1 MKTGFRLYK
10 LQRKS
15 IKMIHILT
23 GTLLGL
29 LFLATGARA
38 QFQFFEQMFGGGQ
51 EQQQQDP
58 RGHSAPS
65 DSSWYQRNYDNGM
78 SHLILIFIFSF
89 SFSTQNA
96 NRSLYLARCADY
108 LCPGTLACVSVP
120 HHCPC
125 QHPAVEDKFELGDGS
140 AICVSK
146 GGFKP
151 GEAARKVELAR
162 KGLL

>member
-1 MKTGFRLYK
+1 
-10 LQRKS
+10 
-15 IKMIHILT
+15 MIHILT

-58 RGHSAPS
+58 RGHGVPS
-65 DSSWYQRNYDNGM
+65 DSSWYQRNYDN
-78 SHLILIFIFSF
+78 
-89 SFSTQNA
+89 
-96 NRSLYLARCADY
+96 ARCADY

>member
-1 MKTGFRLYK
+1 
-10 LQRKS
+10 
-15 IKMIHILT
+15 MIHILT

-29 LFLATGARA
+29 LLLAMGTRA
-38 QFQFFEQMFGGGQ
+38 QFQFFEQMFNGGQ
-51 EQQQQDP
+51 QQHQDS
-58 RGHSAPS
+58 REHNAPS
-65 DSSWYQRNYDNGM
+65 DSSWYQRNYDN
-78 SHLILIFIFSF
+78 
-89 SFSTQNA
+89 
-96 NRSLYLARCADY
+96 ARCSDY

-125 QHPAVEDKFELGDGS
+125 QHPAVEDKFELGVGG

-146 GGFKP
+146 GGFKA